1 MMAMLRKTEDFL
13 YVLIEEQKATK
24 SLIPT
29 STDLKNTEKTSA
41 QG

>member
-13 YVLIEEQKATK
+13 YVLIEEQK